1 MGYIDKEKML
11 HDISVKMG
19 ECLLNDSFLQYGVW
33 DGMNDYVSEFPE
45 VRDPF
50 EVIWL
55 KEGEHCLVRID
66 GKFYE
71 ARRSTIKDPTNTEY
85 LEVHFQIDREPK
97 TEVDDNEK
105 RPLRITRAMRFKEA
119 REATGLSQRDVSAQT
134 FIACSTIKT
143 LESEDYSDP
152 KYYTVAKLADFYGV
166 ELRWLMEGDD
176 ADIR

>member
-71 ARRSTIKDPTNTEY
+71 ARMATIKGPANTEY

-97 TEVDDNEK
+97 TEVD
-105 RPLRITRAMRFKEA
+105 
-119 REATGLSQRDVSAQT
+119 G
-134 FIACSTIKT
+134 
-143 LESEDYSDP
+143 
-152 KYYTVAKLADFYGV
+152 
-166 ELRWLMEGDD
+166 
-176 ADIR
+176 